1 MELNRQA
8 ILNGTPSKMIKS
20 AYEKTIA
27 NYSKVAS
34 LEFYNLYSTQD
45 LYTIYNNSR
54 YIFAEPYRGL
64 GFFVHAVTSVQ
75 HLDRIMV
82 EYTKL
87 LDYFAEYKDKMEE
100 IQKTEYQNDIN
111 YIQEFITDLEPILAL
126 KAMLQVDSDNYNNE
140 TLNSDCGIVDELYG
154 YLYKVDG
161 VIGRE
166 EDDKSEEFEYML
178 NQMEELLFQID
189 NLCYLPD
196 IICIFTRRFETSVS
210 LYKYIKD
217 IYVSNPTTL
226 EDYCRDV
233 YISNII
239 RRLMLSTKMRRHI
252 EYCPHEQ
259 LRLKLM
265 EIAYTP
271 DETLMSKLKEKTI
284 SSDTVVYAGTQ
295 NAVNDIFFGEDL
307 NESLYKDG
315 NEEIK
320 KNIIATESAILSV
333 VSDFMTY
340 DLIIEGAE
348 SDINVESGLLQFYN
362 ESEGS
367 DYHRYNLKSQV
378 NDIISD
384 KALAIYEDGIDF
396 NHEDNKPK
404 ATITNKDKD
413 DAKDDTKDK
422 DKDNSEVDKK
432 SKPVKPKMS
441 LNRKIQ
447 EKAIDADIEAKKKGA
462 TMKKAK
468 QEVKNT
474 ATALGKIPAGIVNSA
489 KNTINVWD
497 NMDDK
502 RRKDYIS
509 KPGNRKKI
517 FRVLRIGL
525 TYYVTAI
532 TTPLLTISYFIYRS
546 FSKEKD
552 IRIRNELCHELEA
565 EIKICEEKANDA
577 NSQGDNK
584 KKYELIRIKDK
595 LEAELVRVRAN
606 SSYI

>member
-20 AYEKTIA
+20 AYEKLRA
-27 NYSKVAS
+27 NYSKS
-34 LEFYNLYSTQD
+34 GSFEFYNLYKPQD
-45 LYTIYNNSR
+45 LLTIYNNSR

-64 GFFVHAVTSVQ
+64 GFFTHAVTSVQ

-87 LDYFAEYKDKMEE
+87 LDYFAENKDQMDED
-100 IQKTEYQNDIN
+100 QKLQYQDSLN
-111 YIQEFITDLEPILAL
+111 YIQEYITDLEPVLAL
-126 KAMLQVDSDNYNNE
+126 KAMLQVDSDNYDNE
-140 TLNSDCGIVDELYG
+140 TLNSDACIVDELYS
-154 YLYKVDG
+154 YLYKL
-161 VIGRE
+161 
-166 EDDKSEEFEYML
+166 DDMCRPDDDESEEYDYIIS
-178 NQMEELLFQID
+178 QMDELLFQID

-196 IICIFTRRFETSVS
+196 ILNIFTRTFDLSVS
-210 LYKYIKD
+210 LFKYLKGV
-217 IYVSNPTTL
+217 YTSNPTTL
-226 EDYCRDV
+226 EDYCRDIYV
-233 YISNII
+233 SNIFKRI
-239 RRLMLSTKMRRHI
+239 IASTKMRRHM
-252 EYCPHEQ
+252 EYCAHEQ
-259 LRLKLM
+259 LRLKMM
-265 EIAYTP
+265 EITYTP
-271 DETLMSKLKEKTI
+271 DETLIAKLKEKTV
-284 SSDTVVYAGTQ
+284 SSDDVVYAGTQ

-307 NESLYKDG
+307 NDSLYKDQ
-315 NEEIK
+315 NEDIK
-320 KNIIATESAILSV
+320 QNITATESAMLSI

-340 DLIIEGAE
+340 DLITEGAE
-348 SDINVESGLLQFYN
+348 SDINIENGLLQFYN
-362 ESEGS
+362 ESEGT
-367 DYHRYNLKSQV
+367 DYQQFNLKSQV
-378 NDIISD
+378 NDIISN

-396 NHEDNKPK
+396 NHKDNKPS
-404 ATITNKDKD
+404 ATLKNDSV
-413 DAKDDTKDK
+413 
-422 DKDNSEVDKK
+422 KDNDDSDSADKK

-447 EKAIDADIEAKKKGA
+447 EKAIDANIAANKKGA

-468 QEVKNT
+468 QEVRNT
-474 ATALGKIPAGIVNSA
+474 ATALGKIPAGIINAA
-489 KNTINVWD
+489 KNTIESWD
-497 NMDDK
+497 KMDDAK
-502 RRKDYIS
+502 RKEYIS
-509 KPGNRKKI
+509 KPGNRKKV

-532 TTPLLTISYFIYRS
+532 TTPLLTIAYFIYRS

>member
-20 AYEKTIA
+20 AYEKIMA

-34 LEFYNLYSTQD
+34 LEYYNLYSAQD

-75 HLDRIMV
+75 HLDRIMI

-87 LDYFAEYKDKMEE
+87 LDYFAEYKDQMEE
-100 IQKTEYQNDIN
+100 IQKTQYQNDID
-111 YIQEFITDLEPILAL
+111 YIQEYITDLEPVIAL

-140 TLNSDCGIVDELYG
+140 TINSDCGIVDELYG
-154 YLYKVDG
+154 YLYKLDSFT
-161 VIGRE
+161 GRD
-166 EDDKSEEFEYML
+166 EDDRSEEFDYVIS
-178 NQMEELLFQID
+178 QMEELLFQID

-196 IICIFTRRFETSVS
+196 IIGIFTRRFETSVS

-217 IYVSNPTTL
+217 IYVTNPTSL

-233 YISNII
+233 YISNVL
-239 RRLMLSTKMRRHI
+239 RRLMVSTKMRRHI
-252 EYCPHEQ
+252 EYCYHEQ

-271 DETLMSKLKEKTI
+271 DETLISKLKEKTV
-284 SSDTVVYAGTQ
+284 SADTVVYAGTQ

-307 NESLYKDG
+307 NDSLYKDD
-315 NEEIK
+315 NDEIK
-320 KNIIATESAILSV
+320 KNIVATESAILSV
-333 VSDFMTY
+333 ISDFMTC

-348 SDINVESGLLQFYN
+348 SDINVENGLLQFYN

-367 DYHRYNLKSQV
+367 DYQQYNLKSQV

-404 ATITNKDKD
+404 ATVTNKSSDEKD
-413 DAKDDTKDK
+413 TEGSK
-422 DKDNSEVDKK
+422 EEKK

-474 ATALGKIPAGIVNSA
+474 ATALGKIPAGIVTAA
-489 KNTINVWD
+489 KSTISMWD
-497 NMDDK
+497 KMDDD

-509 KPGNRKKI
+509 KPGNRKKV

-577 NSQGDNK
+577 NSKGDDK